1 MQPKKFVLVEGKSQ
15 MHIFLGSRDRAVQP
29 VMMLIGDRTW
39 NLTPGERETPKMGR
53 GQQGRRGS
61 QEKPCGH
68 SYERIRW
75 APKTV
80 PLITNLGGV
89 KKPSTRQAPVQG
101 ALVPSS

>member
-53 GQQGRRGS
+53 G
-61 QEKPCGH
+61 
-68 SYERIRW
+68 
-75 APKTV
+75 
-80 PLITNLGGV
+80 
-89 KKPSTRQAPVQG
+89 
-101 ALVPSS
+101 